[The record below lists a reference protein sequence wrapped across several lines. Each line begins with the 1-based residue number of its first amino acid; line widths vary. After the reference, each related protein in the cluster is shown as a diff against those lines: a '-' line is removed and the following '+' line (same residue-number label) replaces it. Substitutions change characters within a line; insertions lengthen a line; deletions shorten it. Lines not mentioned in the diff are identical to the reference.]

1 MGKRVGKPF
10 NDDNNDNKKKGQL
23 GSSRHTH
30 THSGLIREKNQT
42 NAFNLHEFHISIS
55 IFKNSNQAI

>member
-10 NDDNNDNKKKGQL
+10 NDDNNDNKKKA
-23 GSSRHTH
+23 SWAAVD
-30 THSGLIREKNQT
+30 THSGLIRKKNQT
-42 NAFNLHEFHISIS
+42 NAFNLHEFHISIL